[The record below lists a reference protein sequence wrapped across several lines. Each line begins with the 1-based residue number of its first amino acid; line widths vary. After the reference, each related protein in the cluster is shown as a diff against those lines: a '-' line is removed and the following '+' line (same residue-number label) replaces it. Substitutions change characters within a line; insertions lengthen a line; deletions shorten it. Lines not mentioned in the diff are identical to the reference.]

1 MRRFFQE
8 SLGTGPTRLQVG
20 LWFVIFGLTL
30 WLLVSDWNS
39 YRVGTYGDEGSY
51 IAATDSLVKRIPYGT
66 LLDPNRQEPT
76 QFPFLFPLLLAP
88 WRVWFPHTLDALRI
102 VPMVATLGVVLVL
115 FWGWRWLGRGLSWW
129 WGLAVTALMALSP
142 VTILHG
148 RAVMAEAPFM
158 LFTLLLILWVE
169 RVVERSPRAWGILF
183 GLGAVA
189 MVYTRTIGWIFLVV
203 LLLYLGWKLRARA
216 IQPMGAA
223 LMTAVVVLGIVLAAT
238 TVQAQ
243 DLLPQEYLM
252 QYSDLVNGVGRP
264 AVAPDT
270 NETTT
275 PVNPTNNNARTPL
288 PVKYLDALRVSVLNH
303 LDIADKLPYQLER
316 VVIDTT
322 ERFHVSFLRYVPI
335 LFALGVCVAGAWSW
349 VRRTGVTAFQLVA
362 PPYFGALLLWAW
374 NGSRLMYPIQPH
386 LFLALLLGVLAVA
399 ARGSRTFARLA
410 VIGMTVLILFGWVW
424 LGLRLNAT
432 MLLPEDPY
440 ARAGLLQQYIPPD
453 AVVLSSRAENDYLYM
468 PNPFLEVPRDIRTSN
483 DVATMLVRHKI
494 EYVVAVA
501 GLTPTQEND
510 NLRVGR
516 VRRFVLVLQPL
527 IQKAVVSELYFDTKG
542 DVAIYRVDLAA
553 AEKYAR

>member
-8 SLGTGPTRLQVG
+8 SIGTGPTRLQIG
-20 LWFVIFGLTL
+20 LWFVILGLTL

-88 WRVWFPHTLDALRI
+88 WRVWFPNTLDALRI
-102 VPMVATLGVVLVL
+102 VSLVATLGVVTVL

-148 RAVMAEAPFM
+148 RAVMAEALFM

-169 RVVERSPRAWGILF
+169 RVVERPPRAWGILF

-203 LLLYLGWKLRARA
+203 LLLYLVWKLRARV
-216 IQPMGAA
+216 IQPMGVA
-223 LMTAVVVLGIVLAAT
+223 LMTAVVALGIVLAAT

-264 AVAPDT
+264 AETAAT
-270 NETTT
+270 NRTTN
-275 PVNPTNNNARTPL
+275 PGNPTNSNARAPL
-288 PVKYLDALRVSVLNH
+288 PFKYLDVLWISVLNH

-316 VVIDTT
+316 AVIDTT

-335 LFALGVCVAGAWSW
+335 LIALGVCVAGAWSW

-362 PPYFGALLLWAW
+362 PPYLGALLLWAW

-386 LFLALLLGVLAVA
+386 LFLALLLGVMVVA
-399 ARGSRTFARLA
+399 ARGSKTFARLA
-410 VIGMTVLILFGWVW
+410 VIGITVFILLGAVW

-432 MLLPEDPY
+432 MLLPEDPS
-440 ARAGLLQQYIPPD
+440 ARAGLLQQYIPPG

-483 DVATMLVRHKI
+483 DVVTMLVRHKI

-501 GLTPTQEND
+501 GLNPTPEND

-516 VRRFVLVLQPL
+516 VRRFVILLQPL
-527 IQKAVVSELYFDTKG
+527 IQKTVVSELYFDTKG